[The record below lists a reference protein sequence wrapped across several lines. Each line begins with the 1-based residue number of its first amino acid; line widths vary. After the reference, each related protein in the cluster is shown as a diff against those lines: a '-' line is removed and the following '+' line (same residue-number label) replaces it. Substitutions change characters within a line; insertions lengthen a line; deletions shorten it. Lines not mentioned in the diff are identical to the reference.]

1 MNPIVEEARI
11 FGKGREVKVGKMLS
25 VDELR
30 MHEKHWMQMWK
41 AAKKELKQLRNELKA
56 ETDEDVRSEL
66 MTDIE
71 GLKKR
76 KNDWGKLLGLGAP
89 PEPGTF

>member
-1 MNPIVEEARI
+1 MNPIVEEAQL
-11 FGKGREVKVGKMLS
+11 FGREVKPGQVMN